1 MAQFLSLVLAGA
13 VSGGLYAVMGAGL
26 VLTYQASGVF
36 NVGHGAVA
44 FATALVFYVLHQP
57 ASEGGVGLAVVPAAL
72 IAVGLFAPA
81 LGWLLDRLLFR
92 RLSGAPEATRLV
104 GAVGVLIA
112 LPAAALMTIAA
123 VNAFFGT
130 DLPTASGHQ
139 GIQPPGLGPWPA
151 RSFSLT
157 RGVAIDSDQIA
168 VLATAAVVALSL
180 WYLLRRTRLG
190 LETRAAVD
198 RGVLARLRGVDTD
211 GASRRVWMITT
222 LMAGLAGVLIAP
234 LFDLGAITFHMIV
247 FTSFTAV
254 VAARMRSVP
263 AAFAAGIALGVVQNL
278 VNGYAP
284 SFLTDISGFRSS
296 VPFLL
301 LFLLLFLVPV
311 RGREAGTVA
320 EEAPPA
326 DPGGD
331 LPAWRRRLP
340 WGVAAAAFCAYGLWV
355 ADAYWT
361 GILNR
366 GLVMALV
373 LLSFVVVTGLGGM
386 ISLAQATFV
395 TVGGLTAGWLVT
407 HQWPSTVP
415 VVMDN
420 GRFTFWVAVVGA
432 VLVTTAVGLLV
443 ALPSLRLGGLMLAL
457 ATLALAFVGDRLV
470 FQLEGVRH
478 GSSGW
483 SLPRPAYGP
492 VDLADDRTLLVVLL
506 ILVLLAVGLVV
517 NLERSATG
525 RAVLAL
531 RSSPVAAATSG
542 IAPTRV
548 KLTVF
553 AVSAGLAGFGG
564 AFFALVNSP
573 MTNTSAPALLGMVW
587 LAVAVTFGIR
597 RPAGAVVAGVAYT
610 VIPPLLSGVGGTWG
624 APWSSIP
631 DSVRALIA
639 EPDLPVMLFGLGA
652 LSLARQPDG
661 LLADV
666 GSGLAKLRAAR
677 RPRSE
682 APEDAPAGAAAGS
695 TAAAGAPTA
704 AATQPPAPPAA
715 TPPVTSPAAG
725 RPRAGP
731 PAAPGVPVLE
741 LRGVHAGYGDVR
753 VLHGVSLSV
762 RAGEVVAVLG
772 ANGAGK
778 STLCAVAAGLVTPSR
793 GQVLLSGH
801 DVTGDPPFARARAGL
816 LLAPEARGVFP
827 GLSVDDNLAV
837 RLRSDGQRRVAR
849 ERFPILAERRHQL
862 AGLLSGGEQQQ
873 LALAMALS
881 DPPLVF
887 LADEPTLGLAPLAV
901 EAVVEAL
908 AELRDRGTAVVLVE
922 EQAATALRLAGRVVV
937 LELGRVAW
945 SGPAVEVD
953 ASRLAATY
961 LGEADLVGS
970 RPADTGDAVTASGAS
985 DLSGK
990 PTR

>member
-1 MAQFLSLVLAGA
+1 VAQFLSLVLAGA
-13 VSGGLYAVMGAGL
+13 VSGGLYAVMASGL

-57 ASEGGVGLAVVPAAL
+57 AAEGGAGLAVVPAA
-72 IAVGLFAPA
+72 IISVGLFAPL
-81 LGWLLDRLLFR
+81 LGWFLDRFLFR
-92 RLSGAPEATRLV
+92 RLAGAPEATRLV

-112 LPAAALMTIAA
+112 LPAAALLTIAA
-123 VNAFFGT
+123 SNAFLGT
-130 DLPTASGHQ
+130 DLPTASGEQ

-168 VLATAAVVALSL
+168 VLAAAALAAVGL

-211 GASRRVWMITT
+211 RASMLVWMVTT
-222 LMAGLAGVLIAP
+222 FLAGLAGVLIAP
-234 LFDLGAITFHMIV
+234 LFDLSAITFHMIV

-254 VAARMRSVP
+254 VAARLRSVP
-263 AAFAAGIALGVVQNL
+263 GAFAAGIALGVVQNL

-284 SFLTDISGFRSS
+284 DLLTEISGFRSS

-301 LFLLLFLVPV
+301 LFVLLFLVPT
-311 RGREAGTVA
+311 RGRDAGSVA
-320 EEAPPA
+320 EEAPPI
-326 DPGGD
+326 DPAGD

-340 WGVAAAAFCAYGLWV
+340 WAVAAAVFCAYGLWI

-395 TVGGLTAGWLVT
+395 TVGGFTTGWLVT

-415 VVMDN
+415 ILMDN
-420 GRFTFWVAVVGA
+420 GRVTFWLA
-432 VLVTTAVGLLV
+432 VLGATVLTMAVGVLV
-443 ALPSLRLGGLMLAL
+443 ALPSLRFGGLMLAL
-457 ATLALAFVGDRLV
+457 ATLALAFAGDRLV
-470 FQLEGVRH
+470 FQLEGVRN

-483 SLPRPAYGP
+483 SIPRPAYGP
-492 VDLADDRTLLVVLL
+492 VDLADDRTLFVVL
-506 ILVLLAVGLVV
+506 VAMVALAVALVV
-517 NLERSATG
+517 NLNRSATG

-531 RSSPVAAATSG
+531 RSSAVAAATSG
-542 IAPTRV
+542 VAPTRV

-553 AVSAGLAGFGG
+553 AASAGLAGFAG

-573 MTNTSAPALLGMVW
+573 MTNTSAPALVGIVW

-597 RPAGAVVAGVAYT
+597 RPAGAVVAGVVYAM
-610 VIPPLLSGVGGTWG
+610 VPPWLSGIGVSWG
-624 APWSSIP
+624 APWSSLP
-631 DSVRALIA
+631 GSVREVVAN
-639 EPDLPVMLFGLGA
+639 PDLPVMLFGLGA

-661 LLADV
+661 VLADV
-666 GSGLAKLRAAR
+666 GAALARRRAAR
-677 RPRSE
+677 RARPAAEPTE
-682 APEDAPAGAAAGS
+682 AVAPAGTAGPVVPVPVEPVPVEPALMPSAPRGAGPDGSGAAV
-695 TAAAGAPTA
+695 AAEAGA
-704 AATQPPAPPAA
+704 
-715 TPPVTSPAAG
+715 
-725 RPRAGP
+725 
-731 PAAPGVPVLE
+731 VLE
-741 LRGVHAGYGDVR
+741 LRGVYAGYGEVE

-762 RAGEVVAVLG
+762 APGEVVAVLG

-778 STLCAVAAGLVTPSR
+778 STLCAVAAGLVAPSR
-793 GQVLLSGH
+793 GEVVLSGR
-801 DVTGDPPFARARAGL
+801 DVTSEPPFRRARTGL

-827 GLSVDDNLAV
+827 GLSVDDNLAL
-837 RLRSDGQRRVAR
+837 RLRSAEQRRAAR
-849 ERFPILAERRHQL
+849 GRFPILGDRHDQL

-873 LALAMALS
+873 LALAVALG
-881 DPPLVF
+881 DPPAVF
-887 LADEPTLGLAPLAV
+887 IADEPTLGLAPLAV

-908 AELRDRGTAVVLVE
+908 AELRDRGSAVVLVE
-922 EQAATALRLAGRVVV
+922 EQAATALRLADTVVV
-937 LELGRVAW
+937 MELGRVAW
-945 SGPAVEVD
+945 RGPVSEVD
-953 ASRLAATY
+953 ATRLAATY
-961 LGEADLVGS
+961 LGEADLVGRGPGARS
-970 RPADTGDAVTASGAS
+970 GDEEADGEISEE
-985 DLSGK
+985 

>member
-1 MAQFLSLVLAGA
+1 VAQFLSLVLAGA
-13 VSGGLYAVMGAGL
+13 VSGGLYAVMASGL

-57 ASEGGVGLAVVPAAL
+57 AAEGGAGLAVVPAA
-72 IAVGLFAPA
+72 IISIGLFAPL
-81 LGWLLDRLLFR
+81 LGWFLDRFLFR
-92 RLSGAPEATRLV
+92 RLAGAPEATRLV

-112 LPAAALMTIAA
+112 LPAAALLTIAA
-123 VNAFFGT
+123 SNAFLGT
-130 DLPTASGHQ
+130 DLPTASGEQ
-139 GIQPPGLGPWPA
+139 GVQPPGLGPWPA

-168 VLATAAVVALSL
+168 VLAAAALAAVGL

-211 GASRRVWMITT
+211 RASMLVWMVTT
-222 LMAGLAGVLIAP
+222 FLAGLAGVLIAP
-234 LFDLGAITFHMIV
+234 LFDLSAITFHMIV
-247 FTSFTAV
+247 FTAFTAV
-254 VAARMRSVP
+254 VAARLRSVP
-263 AAFAAGIALGVVQNL
+263 GAFAAGIALGVVQNL

-284 SFLTDISGFRSS
+284 DLLTEISGFRSS

-301 LFLLLFLVPV
+301 LFVLLFLVPT
-311 RGREAGTVA
+311 RGRDAGSVA
-320 EEAPPA
+320 EEAPPI
-326 DPGGD
+326 DPAGD

-340 WGVAAAAFCAYGLWV
+340 WAVAAAVFCAYGLWI

-395 TVGGLTAGWLVT
+395 TVGGFTTGWLVT

-415 VVMDN
+415 VLMDN
-420 GRFTFWVAVVGA
+420 GRVTFWLA
-432 VLVTTAVGLLV
+432 VLGATVLTMAVGVLV
-443 ALPSLRLGGLMLAL
+443 ALPSLRFGGLMLAL
-457 ATLALAFVGDRLV
+457 ATLALAFAGDRLV
-470 FQLEGVRH
+470 FQLEGVRN

-483 SLPRPAYGP
+483 SIPRPAYGP
-492 VDLADDRTLLVVLL
+492 VDLSDDRTLFVVL
-506 ILVLLAVGLVV
+506 VAVVALAVVLVV
-517 NLERSATG
+517 NLNRSATG

-531 RSSPVAAATSG
+531 RSSAVAAATSG
-542 IAPTRV
+542 VAPTRV

-553 AVSAGLAGFGG
+553 AVSAGLAGFAG

-573 MTNTSAPALLGMVW
+573 MTNTSAPALVGIVW

-597 RPAGAVVAGVAYT
+597 RPAGAVVAGVVYAM
-610 VIPPLLSGVGGTWG
+610 VPPWLSGIGVSWG
-624 APWSSIP
+624 APWSSLP
-631 DSVRALIA
+631 GSVREVVAN
-639 EPDLPVMLFGLGA
+639 PDLPVMLFGLGA

-661 LLADV
+661 VLADV
-666 GSGLAKLRAAR
+666 GAGLARRRAAR
-677 RPRSE
+677 RARSAAE
-682 APEDAPAGAAAGS
+682 PTAPA
-695 TAAAGAPTA
+695 APVALDPT
-704 AATQPPAPPAA
+704 PVEPAPVPSVPRAA
-715 TPPVTSPAAG
+715 TPDPPPSRSAG
-725 RPRAGP
+725 TAGG
-731 PAAPGVPVLE
+731 AVLE
-741 LRGVHAGYGDVR
+741 LRDVYAGYGEVE

-762 RAGEVVAVLG
+762 APGEVVAVLG

-793 GQVLLSGH
+793 GEVVLSGR
-801 DVTGDPPFARARAGL
+801 DVTSEPPFRRARAGL

-827 GLSVDDNLAV
+827 GLSVDDNLAL
-837 RLRSDGQRRVAR
+837 RLRSAEQRRAAR
-849 ERFPILAERRHQL
+849 ERFPILGDRHDQL

-873 LALAMALS
+873 LALAVALG
-881 DPPLVF
+881 DPPAVF
-887 LADEPTLGLAPLAV
+887 IADEPTLGLAPQAV

-908 AELRDRGTAVVLVE
+908 DELRDRGSAVVLVE
-922 EQAATALRLAGRVVV
+922 EQAATALRLADTAVMM
-937 LELGRVAW
+937 ELGRVAW
-945 SGPAVEVD
+945 RGPVSEVD
-953 ASRLAATY
+953 ATRLAATY
-961 LGEADLVGS
+961 LGEADLVGRGPGARS
-970 RPADTGDAVTASGAS
+970 GDEEADGEISEE
-985 DLSGK
+985 

>member
-573 MTNTSAPALLGMVW
+573 MTNTSAPALLG
-587 LAVAVTFGIR
+587 I
-597 RPAGAVVAGVAYT
+597 
-610 VIPPLLSGVGGTWG
+610 
-624 APWSSIP
+624 
-631 DSVRALIA
+631 
-639 EPDLPVMLFGLGA
+639 
-652 LSLARQPDG
+652 
-661 LLADV
+661 
-666 GSGLAKLRAAR
+666 
-677 RPRSE
+677 
-682 APEDAPAGAAAGS
+682 
-695 TAAAGAPTA
+695 
-704 AATQPPAPPAA
+704 
-715 TPPVTSPAAG
+715 
-725 RPRAGP
+725 
-731 PAAPGVPVLE
+731 PVLE